1 MQFIFDWVK
10 GIIDSM
16 FVSNASSDIT
26 GIPNDPAYRSL
37 QGVPIFGG
45 EKNGG
50 GLFSAF
56 GSGASGLIA
65 AIEQIN
71 TVAVVIGFL
80 LLFMS
85 LFLCVFGLVQASIE
99 GDPRGVTEART
110 GLITCFISLAILN
123 LVPEILGIF
132 FRIAGTK

>member
-1 MQFIFDWVK
+1 MSFIFDWVK

-16 FVSNASSDIT
+16 FVSDANSDVP
-26 GIPNDPAYRSL
+26 GRSL
-37 QGVPIFGG
+37 QNVPIFGG
-45 EKNGG
+45 ESNGG
-50 GLFSAF
+50 GLFGAF
-56 GSGASGLIA
+56 GGGASGLIT

-85 LFLCVFGLVQASIE
+85 LFLCIFGLVQASVE
-99 GDPRGVTEART
+99 GDPRGITEART
-110 GLITCFISLAILN
+110 GLITCFISIAILN

-132 FRIAGTK
+132 YRIAGTK